1 MALPFPK
8 EEKSKEIVAYSP
20 SGTSSEDDSEEDSLD
35 STGGS
40 LDSLDSED
48 SSVSEDDSL
57 DSEDS
62 SDSLVSSLSE
72 EEDSDEVSLASSL
85 SDVVSEEE
93 VSVWVSLLEEDEE
106 FGPTLMHDESD
117 KAIKIVMSL
126 VVFFINRPSA
136 PFKEPINLLD

>member
-1 MALPFPK
+1 M
-8 EEKSKEIVAYSP
+8 
-20 SGTSSEDDSEEDSLD
+20 EDSLD
-35 STGGS
+35 S
-40 LDSLDSED
+40 DD

-72 EEDSDEVSLASSL
+72 EEDSDEVSLVSSL
-85 SDVVSEEE
+85 SEVVSEEE

-117 KAIKIVMSL
+117 KAIKIVMSF
-126 VVFFINRPSA
+126 VVFFISRPSA

>member
-1 MALPFPK
+1 M
-8 EEKSKEIVAYSP
+8 VAYSP

-40 LDSLDSED
+40 LDSLED
-48 SSVSEDDSL
+48 SLVSVENSVDSEDDSL
-57 DSEDS
+57 VSDDS

-72 EEDSDEVSLASSL
+72 EEDSDEVSLVSSL
-85 SDVVSEEE
+85 SEVVSEEE